1 MADSAAVNSIPI
13 YVLPYTIYIYLY
25 QQIRK
30 SPIGAVTPVLYF
42 NGLFNQSLVERWF
55 NFSCKYLI
63 QCIDIL
69 IFKVYL
75 NVKPTSFFI

>member
-13 YVLPYTIYIYLY
+13 YVLPYTIYIFVTTN
-25 QQIRK
+25 QK
-30 SPIGAVTPVLYF
+30 SLIGAVTPVLYF

>member
-13 YVLPYTIYIYLY
+13 YVLPYTIYIFVTTN
-25 QQIRK
+25 QK

-42 NGLFNQSLVERWF
+42 NGPFNQSLVERWF

>member
-1 MADSAAVNSIPI
+1 MYYLIQ
-13 YVLPYTIYIYLY
+13 YIYLY